1 MTDNVDAYAIDLDPE
16 IIDQD
21 IDKVDLFG
29 ERIVEDGDES
39 EIDFD
44 Y

>member
-1 MTDNVDAYAIDLDPE
+1 MDDNIDAYAIALDSE

-21 IDKVDLFG
+21 IDKIDLFG
-29 ERIVEDGDES
+29 ERIVDEDNES
-39 EIDFD
+39 EVDFD

>member
-1 MTDNVDAYAIDLDPE
+1 MDDIIDAYAINLDSE
-16 IIDQD
+16 IVDQD
-21 IDKVDLFG
+21 IDKIDLFG
-29 ERIVEDGDES
+29 ERTVEEDNES

>member
-1 MTDNVDAYAIDLDPE
+1 MNDIIDAYAINLDPE

-21 IDKVDLFG
+21 IDKIDLFG
-29 ERIVEDGDES
+29 ERIVEDES
-39 EIDFD
+39 ENDIDFD

>member
-1 MTDNVDAYAIDLDPE
+1 MDNVADAFAINLDPE

-29 ERIVEDGDES
+29 ERIVEEES
-39 EIDFD
+39 ENDIDFD

>member
-1 MTDNVDAYAIDLDPE
+1 MNDIIDAYAIALDPE

-21 IDKVDLFG
+21 IDKIDLFG
-29 ERIVEDGDES
+29 ERIVEDDNES
-39 EIDFD
+39 EVDFD

>member
-1 MTDNVDAYAIDLDPE
+1 MDNITDAFAIDLDPE

-21 IDKVDLFG
+21 IDKIDLFG
-29 ERIVEDGDES
+29 ERIVEEES
-39 EIDFD
+39 ENDIDFD

>member
-1 MTDNVDAYAIDLDPE
+1 MDDIADAYAIDLDPE

-21 IDKVDLFG
+21 IDKIDLFA
-29 ERIVEDGDES
+29 ERIVEDDDES
-39 EIDFD
+39 EVDFD

>member
-1 MTDNVDAYAIDLDPE
+1 MDDNIDAYAIALDPE

-21 IDKVDLFG
+21 LDKIDLFA
-29 ERIVEDGDES
+29 ERIVEDDNES

>member
-1 MTDNVDAYAIDLDPE
+1 MDDNVDAYAIDLDSE

-21 IDKVDLFG
+21 LDKIDLFG
-29 ERIVEDGDES
+29 ERTVDEDNES
-39 EIDFD
+39 DIDFD

>member
-1 MTDNVDAYAIDLDPE
+1 MDDSIDAYAIDLDPE

-21 IDKVDLFG
+21 IDKIDLFG
-29 ERIVEDGDES
+29 ERIVEEDNES
-39 EIDFD
+39 KIDFD

>member
-1 MTDNVDAYAIDLDPE
+1 MDDNIDAYAITLDSE

-21 IDKVDLFG
+21 IDKIDLFG
-29 ERIVEDGDES
+29 ERIVEEDNES
-39 EIDFD
+39 EVDFD

>member
-1 MTDNVDAYAIDLDPE
+1 MDDNIDAYAIALDSE

-21 IDKVDLFG
+21 IDKIDLFG
-29 ERIVEDGDES
+29 ERIVEDDNES
-39 EIDFD
+39 EVDFD

>member
-1 MTDNVDAYAIDLDPE
+1 MDDNIDAYAIALDSE

-21 IDKVDLFG
+21 IDKIDLFG
-29 ERIVEDGDES
+29 ERIVDDDNES
-39 EIDFD
+39 EVDFD

>member
-1 MTDNVDAYAIDLDPE
+1 MDDIADAYAIDLDPE

-21 IDKVDLFG
+21 IDKIDLFG
-29 ERIVEDGDES
+29 ERIVEEDNES

>member
-1 MTDNVDAYAIDLDPE
+1 MDNIVDAFAINLDPE

-29 ERIVEDGDES
+29 ERIVEEES
-39 EIDFD
+39 ENDIDFD

>member
-1 MTDNVDAYAIDLDPE
+1 MDDNIDAYAIDLDPE

-21 IDKVDLFG
+21 IDKIDLFG
-29 ERIVEDGDES
+29 ERIVEEDNES